1 MSGMSDYR
9 TLDAWQRAH
18 QLTLAVYRA
27 TASYPA
33 SERYGLTAQT
43 RRAVTSIP
51 SNIAEGAGRDS
62 DRDFARFV
70 AVAAASSN
78 ETEYQLLLARDLG
91 YVTDGTFRAITLEIG
106 RVRSMLTRLR
116 QSLAANTK

>member
-91 YVTDGTFRAITLEIG
+91 YVTDGTFRAITLEIS

>member
-51 SNIAEGAGRDS
+51 SNSAEGAGRDS

-91 YVTDGTFRAITLEIG
+91 YVTDGTFRAITLEIS